1 MAPRDASALEKP
13 TRDNDPS
20 AAPPVIEQ
28 ECWPDE
34 ARIVTLMGIGFTFSE
49 AWDTTL
55 PEYRRYAS
63 INHAWSIPAK
73 RRDNM
78 VREAT
83 QAEMDEE
90 WGRNL

>member
-1 MAPRDASALEKP
+1 MA
-13 TRDNDPS
+13 
-20 AAPPVIEQ
+20 
-28 ECWPDE
+28 
-34 ARIVTLMGIGFTFSE
+34 IGFTFSE

-55 PEYRRYAS
+55 PEYRRYVS